1 MHYRCVFSML
11 EPCVLVGL
19 DWAEPMMFLLL
30 HVTCLCIFHT
40 YVPFFSFFLY
50 YCWLVLF
57 CFSLSLSLSLSLS
70 FFRIVCAW
78 HLSANSLH
86 PRTFFVSRHLLLL
99 ILHLLMSGSVMIKPV
114 RTFRRTFLNV
124 AFIRNAMLSY
134 WTSLILIYW
143 LSYISGD
150 GSLFVRS

>member
-1 MHYRCVFSML
+1 MCALYVGILCAGMFRLGWAHDVILVAQHMIMHFSYIRTIL
-11 EPCVLVGL
+11 FFLFILLLIGT
-19 DWAEPMMFLLL
+19 FLLL
-30 HVTCLCIFHT
+30 
-40 YVPFFSFFLY
+40 
-50 YCWLVLF
+50 
-57 CFSLSLSLSLSLS
+57 SLSLSLSLSL
-70 FFRIVCAW
+70 FRIVCAW
-78 HLSANSLH
+78 HPSANSLH

-124 AFIRNAMLSY
+124 AFIRNATLSY

>member
-1 MHYRCVFSML
+1 MCVFY
-11 EPCVLVGL
+11 VGTL
-19 DWAEPMMFLLL
+19 CAGRFGLGWTHDVFIVTCHMFMHFSCIRTILFFIFILLLIGTFLL
-30 HVTCLCIFHT
+30 V
-40 YVPFFSFFLY
+40 
-50 YCWLVLF
+50 
-57 CFSLSLSLSLSLS
+57 SLSLSLS